1 MVRNVDINIQALNE
15 TLIHVSVCQMTT
27 GSGITST
34 QSPGPA
40 SGSTRW
46 TAGTGESSAR
56 VASRVTMT
64 RVLMTA
70 VAYRVLMTRVTM
82 TRVTSRVT
90 MTRVLMTKVTSRV
103 LMTAVAYRVLMTRVA
118 YRVLMTRVASRV
130 LMSTAEVNM
139 GRIRAVTVKRTQSRP
154 SVATLH
160 GIRCLQKVKLFR
172 KNRKSPKK

>member
-1 MVRNVDINIQALNE
+1 MVRNVDINIQALDE

-34 QSPGPA
+34 QSPGPV

-56 VASRVTMT
+56 VASRVKMT
-64 RVLMTA
+64 T
-70 VAYRVLMTRVTM
+70 VTM
-82 TRVTSRVT
+82 TQVASRVTSRVT
-90 MTRVLMTKVTSRV
+90 MTT
-103 LMTAVAYRVLMTRVA
+103 VAYRVLKLLVTRVP
-118 YRVLMTRVASRV
+118 YRVT
-130 LMSTAEVNM
+130 MSTAEVNM

-172 KNRKSPKK
+172 KNRKSHKK

>member
-1 MVRNVDINIQALNE
+1 MVRNVDINIQALDE

-34 QSPGPA
+34 QSPGPV

-64 RVLMTA
+64 RVLMT
-70 VAYRVLMTRVTM
+70 
-82 TRVTSRVT
+82 
-90 MTRVLMTKVTSRV
+90 KVTSRV
-103 LMTAVAYRVLMTRVA
+103 MMTKVTYRVLMTRVA

-130 LMSTAEVNM
+130 TMSTAEVNM

-172 KNRKSPKK
+172 KNRKSHKK